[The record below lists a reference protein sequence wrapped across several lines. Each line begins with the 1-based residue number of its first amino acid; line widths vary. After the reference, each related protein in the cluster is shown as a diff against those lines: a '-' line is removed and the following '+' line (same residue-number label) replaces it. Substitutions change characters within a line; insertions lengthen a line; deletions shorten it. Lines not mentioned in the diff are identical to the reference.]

1 MNTCEQASI
10 ETQILPADVPGV
22 IDRAV
27 GMLEDGQLV
36 AFPTDTVYGLGAHAL
51 LPAAVARLFS
61 VKQRPSGLAIPLLLA
76 DAESMDGVCVDI
88 PPVAWDLAQRFW
100 PGALSL
106 ILHRAPIVPDVVTAG
121 GPTVAVRVPDH
132 ALIRT
137 ICRRLGAPLA
147 ATSANLHGLPE
158 PVTAQDVGGYLMGRI
173 PLVLDGG
180 PSRGGVPSTLLDL
193 TTRPPAILR
202 RGPVTAEQ
210 IAAIL
215 GVVA

>member
-1 MNTCEQASI
+1 LGQQASI
-10 ETQILPADVPGV
+10 ETHILPADAPGV

-27 GMLEDGQLV
+27 RLLAGGQPI
-36 AFPTDTVYGLGAHAL
+36 AFPTDTVYGVGVHAL
-51 LPAAVARLFS
+51 LPEAVARLFS
-61 VKQRPSGLAIPLLLA
+61 VKRRPTGFAIPLLLA

-88 PPVAWDLAQRFW
+88 PPVAWDLAQRLW

-132 ALIRT
+132 ALVRT

-147 ATSANLHGLPE
+147 ATSANLHGLPD
-158 PVTAQDVGGYLMGRI
+158 PVTAQDACGYLMGRI

-180 PSRGGVPSTLLDL
+180 PSRGGVPSTLLDM
-193 TTRPPAILR
+193 TTVPPAILR

-215 GVVA
+215 GVLA